1 MRGRATPRPSMTTR
15 LVPASGANFV
25 EAGSVVSRQLV
36 PRIVAMQF
44 GIMSP
49 AQIERIAAKV
59 ITDNTVYA
67 KNLPRLNGPNDPALG
82 PSDRRVRCATC
93 QNTWFGCPGHL
104 GVIRLPI
111 PVYHVGFVDFVYKI
125 LQCFCWACS
134 CPLGSEDDPRIKAS
148 AAVNR
153 GIVQFTQVF
162 VMGRGRFTCKA
173 CSAPQPKYSKVG
185 MVISRLFTPK
195 KLAACAAL
203 GPALAAAAAR
213 RFTPADAL
221 DILAGISDEHCRM
234 MGMDP
239 AKAHPSWMIMQNLA
253 VLPPNARPAIMA
265 SEGSKRRGQDDIT
278 SQTQDIIKTC
288 RALRRAILKAHDE
301 GAAPGAGK
309 KGANLTPAA
318 KNSSRASNKRKAPAP
333 AAEEDEEDAAMGDE
347 DSSTMGGGGG
357 ITAAAAAA
365 AVLNARIAIAE
376 FSSKEPPA
384 AACAAAAGPPAATA
398 WTEEEV
404 AALRFAMPEGVL
416 TPSAA
421 QVAAIWDQFPLLC
434 EKVQNSVTI
443 LYDNSGKFAPQARQ
457 RTGGAKKS
465 LMDRIVG
472 KGGRIRG
479 NLVAKRVDLS
489 ARTVIIPD
497 ATLDVDEL
505 GIPNAFATILTM
517 QEDVNSGNVG
527 RLQAAVAAGHG
538 VLGGA
543 SRILHATGEMTQLQY
558 VDSPGRAGIRLQVG
572 DTVERH
578 LLDGDRVV
586 FNRQPSLHK
595 LSVMVHRIR
604 LIDGLAIA
612 VPLAVVEPY
621 NADFD
626 GDEMN
631 VHVLQSML
639 ANAEAVEL
647 MAVSRNVMNPQ
658 NNEPC
663 LSLVQDVRV
672 GGMLLT
678 ARDTRLGRD
687 AMHQCVGVI
696 RYPVAGKERIPPPAG
711 YDPEPYW
718 TGKQLVSMIMPSIF
732 IEKRVR
738 GAGPEVGADDPAERY
753 VLIEDGHLL
762 AGTLCKATLGTCTGG
777 ITHRICTAFGQE
789 AAVRFLS
796 DFQRIVYVWLPCRGL
811 TMGLGD
817 CVIPAAVQEEIDR
830 TTGALDELVAGLT
843 REAAD
848 LREHMTATEA
858 ARVEAG
864 ILTLLT
870 SNLDYASRLVI
881 AHQERASEASGT
893 MGGFRAMV
901 LAGSKGNTNNIAQ
914 VMAYLG
920 QQVVDGN
927 RIAPSNVS
935 RRTLPMFPAGAY
947 SAAARGFIMSSYMT
961 GMAPHE
967 FFNHMQAGR
976 EGLVATAVKTAE
988 TGYKY
993 RSMAKGQETNIAQW
1007 DGSVRNAQNYIIE
1020 FVAGGDGMD
1029 PTRVERVPMPVL
1041 TMGRTAIAAAM
1052 GGSAAAE
1059 RVIFLRDALRSGLLT
1074 LLYRELTPKV
1084 LLPVNIPDEMR
1095 RVAFGL
1101 TRRPGRAHF
1110 AADCA
1115 PSADAE
1121 YAAVTAD
1128 LVAAVV
1134 AVLPSAEAAVSLEL
1148 AIRWECRP
1156 AALRA
1161 AGLNAHAY
1169 KHILASEIL
1178 QRTLE
1183 ALVQPGEAVGVVA
1196 AQSIGE
1202 PSTQFTLDAFH
1213 QAGLVQRRMSVGVPR
1228 LKELLHASDR
1238 IATPSMVV
1246 PLRDKGA
1253 SKAEAD
1259 RLGRSLQFLCVDA
1272 VLHSSY
1278 VQHDPPG
1285 DGVRAPLTCMAKDRE
1300 LMEHTTLLY
1309 GQEQGGEGV
1318 SPWVI
1323 RLVLNRCVLA
1333 EHGKTPEDVAREIC
1347 KQLGGDCKFGAVY
1360 SQPNMAQWV
1369 IRLRLG
1375 EDVSERGCRLLH
1387 ARVRASVLLGGI
1399 DGIRDARAIELKRS
1413 VINADG
1419 GVEAA
1424 VEVVIDT
1431 GGSALM
1437 RVATRDWADWERTT
1451 TNDVQEVA
1459 RTLGMAAARA
1469 LLFAELDRVI
1479 SYDGGYVDP
1488 RHLKALTNTMTH
1500 RGYIMS
1506 MTRHGINRV
1515 DFSVLQRASYEEP
1528 VDMIQQAA
1536 LTAERDDLNGMCQA
1550 ILAGQKVPVGTGTVS
1565 IQQDVESG
1573 AGLTQF
1579 GRAARHSLSS
1589 REHVAL
1595 TVAGGGRQKR
1605 VRENLAP
1612 GRGPKSVRTVT
1623 APLHGAPA
1631 AAVSAWGAAA
1641 PQPSRRASA
1650 RPPVAAAAQWT
1661 LRLSGE
1667 VVTTMAGGLSGAA
1680 VDAAPQA
1687 DTAPALYRPSSP
1699 SELLDGGGGPAKRA
1713 RRK

>member
-1 MRGRATPRPSMTTR
+1 MTTR

-49 AQIERIAAKV
+49 AQIERMAAKV

-93 QNTWFGCPGHL
+93 ANTWFGCPGHL

-125 LQCFCWACS
+125 LQCFCWCCS
-134 CPLGSEDDPRIKAS
+134 CPLGSEDDPRVKAA
-148 AAVNR
+148 AAVHR

-162 VMGRGRFTCKA
+162 IMGRGRFTCKA

-185 MVISRLFTPK
+185 MVIARVFTPK
-195 KLAACAAL
+195 KLAALAAL
-203 GPALAAAAAR
+203 GPAAAAAAAR

-221 DILAGISDEHCRM
+221 DILRNISDEHCRM

-239 AKAHPSWMIMQNLA
+239 TKAHPSWMIMQNLA

-301 GAAPGAGK
+301 TAFPK
-309 KGANLTPAA
+309 K
-318 KNSSRASNKRKAPAP
+318 
-333 AAEEDEEDAAMGDE
+333 
-347 DSSTMGGGGG
+347 GGGGG
-357 ITAAAAAA
+357 GGTKRKAAAMAAAAALPLEEEEDGGGPPEDTSTAGGEGGTAATAAAAATA
-365 AVLNARIAIAE
+365 ALNARIATAE
-376 FSSKEPPA
+376 FADKTMLPGE
-384 AACAAAAGPPAATA
+384 
-398 WTEEEV
+398 WTEEDV
-404 AALRFAMPEGVL
+404 AALRFALPAGVL
-416 TPSAA
+416 TPSAV

-443 LYDNSGKFAPQARQ
+443 LYDNSGKYAPQARQ

-505 GIPNAFATILTM
+505 GIPTAFAIILTM
-517 QEDVNSGNVG
+517 QEDVNAHNVG
-527 RLQAAVAAGHG
+527 RLTEAVRAGHG

-678 ARDTRLGRD
+678 AADTRLGRD
-687 AMHQCVGVI
+687 VMHQCVGVI
-696 RYPVAGKERIPPPAG
+696 RYPVPGKEAIPPPAG
-711 YDPEPYW
+711 YDPAPYW

-738 GAGPEVGADDPAERY
+738 GAGPEVGPDDPQERY

-762 AGTLCKATLGTCTGG
+762 HGTLCKATLGTCTGG

-817 CVIPAAVQEEIDR
+817 CVIPAGVQAEIDR
-830 TTGALDELVAGLT
+830 TTAELDQLVAGLT
-843 REAAD
+843 REAHD

-881 AHQERASEASGT
+881 AHQEAAPGAMS
-893 MGGFRAMV
+893 GFRAMV

-920 QQVVDGN
+920 QQVVDGA
-927 RIAPSNVS
+927 RIAPSAVS
-935 RRTLPMFPAGAY
+935 RRTLPMFPPGAF
-947 SAAARGFIMSSYMT
+947 SAAARGFIMSSYLT

-993 RSMAKGQETNIAQW
+993 RSMAKGQETNLVQW

-1029 PTRVERVPMPVL
+1029 PTRVERVTLPVL
-1041 TMGRTAIAAAM
+1041 TMGRTAITAAM
-1052 GGSAAAE
+1052 PAGAAG

-1074 LLYRELTPKV
+1074 LLYRELVPRV
-1084 LLPVNIPDEMR
+1084 LLPVNIPDELR
-1095 RVAFGL
+1095 RVSFHL
-1101 TRRPGRAHF
+1101 RRRGARF
-1110 AADCA
+1110 AADTD
-1115 PSADAE
+1115 PSTNAE
-1121 YAAVTAD
+1121 YAAVTAR
-1128 LVAAVV
+1128 LVRDVV
-1134 AVLPSAEAAVSLEL
+1134 AVLPSREAATSLEL

-1156 AALRA
+1156 EALRA
-1161 AGLNAHAY
+1161 AGVNASTYQHV
-1169 KHILASEIL
+1169 LAVEVL
-1178 QRTLE
+1178 ARTLE

-1228 LKELLHASDR
+1228 LKELLHASVR

-1246 PLRDKGA
+1246 PLRA
-1253 SKAEAD
+1253 AATSKQEAD

-1285 DGVRAPLTCMAKDRE
+1285 DGVTMPLTCMAKDRE

-1309 GQEQGGEGV
+1309 GPEAGSGDDL

-1323 RLVLNRCVLA
+1323 RLVLNRGVLV

-1347 KQLGGDCKFGAVY
+1347 RQLGGDCKFGAVY

-1369 IRLRLG
+1369 IRLRLA

-1387 ARVRASVLLGGI
+1387 ARVRGSVLLGGI

-1437 RVATRDWADWERTT
+1437 RVATRDWADWERTC
-1451 TNDVQEVA
+1451 TNDVAEVA

-1500 RGYIMS
+1500 RGYVMS

-1536 LTAERDDLNGMCQA
+1536 LTAERDELNGMCQA

-1579 GRAARHSLSS
+1579 GRAARNSLAS

-1595 TVAGGGRQKR
+1595 TVAGGGRRKR
-1605 VRENLAP
+1605 VRENLQP
-1612 GRGPKSVRTVT
+1612 GRGGCKSIHTVPAAT
-1623 APLHGAPA
+1623 YGGGSGSSPWGGGAP
-1631 AAVSAWGAAA
+1631 A
-1641 PQPSRRASA
+1641 PQPSRRATSKPA
-1650 RPPVAAAAQWT
+1650 VAEWA
-1661 LRLSGE
+1661 LRLCGD
-1667 VVTTMAGGLSGAA
+1667 VVCIAANGCSSSTAGGGDGGSGTAA
-1680 VDAAPQA
+1680 DTLMA

-1699 SELLDGGGGPAKRA
+1699 SDLLCEGGGSSGGGAKRI
-1713 RRK
+1713 RRR

>member
-1 MRGRATPRPSMTTR
+1 MTTR

-25 EAGSVVSRQLV
+25 EAGNVVSRQLV

-44 GIMSP
+44 GILSP
-49 AQIERIAAKV
+49 AEIEAVAAKV

-125 LQCFCWACS
+125 LQSFCWVCS
-134 CPLGSEDDPRIKAS
+134 CPLGCADDPRLKES
-148 AAVNR
+148 MR
-153 GIVQFTQVF
+153 GIARFTQVF
-162 VMGRGRFTCKA
+162 IMGRGRFTCKA
-173 CSAPQPKYSKVG
+173 CNAPQPKYSKVG
-185 MVISRLFTPK
+185 MVISRVFKPK
-195 KLAACAAL
+195 QLTAVAAL
-203 GPALAAAAAR
+203 GAQLLAATTR

-221 DILAGISDEHCRM
+221 DILRNISDEHCWM
-234 MGMDP
+234 MGVNP
-239 AKAHPSWMIMQNLA
+239 QKAHPSWMILQNLA

-288 RALRRAILKAHDE
+288 RALRRALLKVND
-301 GAAPGAGK
+301 
-309 KGANLTPAA
+309 
-318 KNSSRASNKRKAPAP
+318 
-333 AAEEDEEDAAMGDE
+333 DAAFPKRGA
-347 DSSTMGGGGG
+347 
-357 ITAAAAAA
+357 TAAATPSAPSAASNGGNKRSRPSGSGCNKRRLDMEDDDDEPATLDGASMAGGSCTA
-365 AVLNARIAIAE
+365 ASARAAEVALYNARIAIAE
-376 FSSKEPPA
+376 FSDKS
-384 AACAAAAGPPAATA
+384 AAAGE
-398 WTEEEV
+398 WTEED
-404 AALRFAMPEGVL
+404 ATALRYALPHGVL
-416 TPSAA
+416 APSAV
-421 QVAAIWDQFPLLC
+421 QVAAIWEQLPALC

-443 LYDNSGKFAPQARQ
+443 LYDNSGKYAPQARQ

-517 QEDVNSGNVG
+517 QEDVNSSNVC
-527 RLQAAVAAGHG
+527 RLEEAVRTGHG
-538 VLGGA
+538 VLSGA

-558 VDSPGRAGIRLQVG
+558 VDSAGRAAIRLQVG

-595 LSVMVHRIR
+595 LSVMVHRVR

-678 ARDTRLGRD
+678 ARDTRLTRD
-687 AMHQCVGVI
+687 QMHQCVGVI
-696 RYPVAGKERIPPPAG
+696 RYPVPGKEHIPPPAG
-711 YDPEPYW
+711 TDAATGAPFW
-718 TGKQLVSMIMPSIF
+718 TGKQLVSLIMPSIF

-738 GAGPEVGADDPAERY
+738 GAEPEVGPDDPGERY

-762 AGTLCKATLGTCTGG
+762 HGTLCKATLGTCTGG

-796 DFQRIVYVWLPCRGL
+796 DFQRIVYMWLPCRGL

-817 CVIPAAVQEEIDR
+817 CIIPRDVQAEIDR
-830 TTGALDELVAGLT
+830 TTGALDALVATLT
-843 REAAD
+843 REAHD

-870 SNLDYASRLVI
+870 SNLDYASRLVM
-881 AHQERASEASGT
+881 AHQERLPGAMS
-893 MGGFRAMV
+893 GFRAMV

-927 RIAPSNVS
+927 RIAPSAVS
-935 RRTLPMFPAGAY
+935 RRTLPMFPPGAF
-947 SAAARGFIMSSYMT
+947 SAAARGFIMSSYLT

-993 RSMAKGQETNIAQW
+993 RSMAKGQETNIVQW

-1029 PTRVERVPMPVL
+1029 PTRVERVQLPVL
-1041 TMGRTAIAAAM
+1041 LMPDAAIAEAL
-1052 GGSAAAE
+1052 GGDVDATA
-1059 RVIFLRDALRSGLLT
+1059 RVLHLRDALRSGLLT
-1074 LLYRELTPKV
+1074 LLYRELAPRV
-1084 LLPVNIPDEMR
+1084 LLPVNIPDEVR
-1095 RVAFGL
+1095 RVSFEL
-1101 TRRPGRAHF
+1101 RRRRARF
-1110 AADCA
+1110 AADTA
-1115 PSADAE
+1115 PSDDAQ
-1121 YAAVTAD
+1121 YAAVTDALVRD
-1128 LVAAVV
+1128 VLVA
-1134 AVLPSAEAAVSLEL
+1134 LPSSEAGTSLEL

-1161 AGLNAHAY
+1161 ADINAHTY
-1169 KHILASEIL
+1169 QHTLAAEIL

-1246 PLRDKGA
+1246 PLRDG
-1253 SKAEAD
+1253 SVGMAEAD

-1285 DGVRAPLTCMAKDRE
+1285 DGIRLPLTCMAKDKE
-1300 LMEHTTLLY
+1300 LMEHAACLY
-1309 GQEQGGEGV
+1309 GPEAAAVPGGEV

-1347 KQLGGDCKFGAVY
+1347 KQLGTDCQFLAVY
-1360 SQPNMAQWV
+1360 SQPNMTQWV
-1369 IRLRLG
+1369 IRLRLA
-1375 EDVSERGCRLLH
+1375 EDVTERGCRLLH
-1387 ARVRASVLLGGI
+1387 ARVRGSVLLGGI
-1399 DGIRDARAIELKRS
+1399 DGIRDARAIHLKHS
-1413 VINADG
+1413 VITPAG
-1419 GVEAA
+1419 GVEQG

-1437 RVATRDWADWERTT
+1437 RVATRDWAHWERTA

-1459 RTLGMAAARA
+1459 RTLGLAAARA

-1500 RGYIMS
+1500 RGYIMA

-1536 LTAERDDLNGMCQA
+1536 LTSERDDLNGMCQA
-1550 ILAGQKVPVGTGTVS
+1550 ILAGQKVPVGTGTVT

-1579 GRAARHSLSS
+1579 GRARNSLAS

-1595 TVAGGGRQKR
+1595 TVAGGGRHSR
-1605 VRENLAP
+1605 LRENLQP
-1612 GRGPKSVRTVT
+1612 GSNRGSIRTV
-1623 APLHGAPA
+1623 A
-1631 AAVSAWGAAA
+1631 AALGATPTAAVAAWAAQP
-1641 PQPSRRASA
+1641 PQPSRKVGHRK
-1650 RPPVAAAAQWT
+1650 PPVAQWS
-1661 LRLSGE
+1661 LRLTGE
-1667 VVTTMAGGLSGAA
+1667 MVTTASSGLSGSG
-1680 VDAAPQA
+1680 VGIEMFC
-1687 DTAPALYRPSSP
+1687 TNVVPALYRPSSP
-1699 SELLDGGGGPAKRA
+1699 SELLPASEGANKRV